1 MNAIGP
7 PEQHLAIPRWRGR
20 LPERIRQVRSD
31 AQRAVAPSPPFILSS
46 ELPVDLILPTPI
58 RSFIHCCIRPRDRF
72 LCVELKLVERRLF
85 RRVRMLEKCCR
96 TARYCKQTG
105 PSNRISTEKTHTV
118 SRFRI
123 GGSDLRYT
131 ASHLKHRALQSTAE
145 TAIPDQPS
153 CSPCQTDVT
162 SSFLPAHRGRT
173 GRVGRTEYR
182 DSGSFAKPTGYTAD
196 TCSALRFRVAGVHY
210 QVCERPQNPRGGR
223 V

>member
-1 MNAIGP
+1 
-7 PEQHLAIPRWRGR
+7 
-20 LPERIRQVRSD
+20 
-31 AQRAVAPSPPFILSS
+31 
-46 ELPVDLILPTPI
+46 
-58 RSFIHCCIRPRDRF
+58 
-72 LCVELKLVERRLF
+72 VELKLVERRLF

-105 PSNRISTEKTHTV
+105 PSNRISTEKTHAV

-153 CSPCQTDVT
+153 CSPCQTDVS

-173 GRVGRTEYR
+173 GRVGRAEYR
-182 DSGSFAKPTGYTAD
+182 DSDPGRPRRPTG
-196 TCSALRFRVAGVHY
+196 SSGSRNLPIPSRFSS
-210 QVCERPQNPRGGR
+210 RPGAPSWPTRWPSPGFRRWTDECWNSSRTSKLKKETLIARATNSGPVTIQPRHL
-223 V
+223 VE